1 MTKGP
6 NPSGLEEV
14 AALML
19 ERQRLESWLATLDA
33 RKAATPDHVYQ
44 RVRGDY
50 AARLNTVTHQLLARR
65 AAVQTHL
72 EQLSSRLTQL
82 EAETQRFRD
91 VRTES
96 ELRMQ
101 VGELSVTDWN
111 VKARECDES
120 IARLTDAQ
128 TQVRTQLGQA
138 RDIMNAVRT
147 QTGGAVSSPR
157 VPAVPT
163 PSRPP
168 ARATPRALRPLTIE
182 QAQEQELNNGGPP
195 SSHVDE
201 LAFLNSVVGGEGPDS
216 TSSDGQPE
224 GAQELGESLLDR
236 VNRSGQGS
244 LREDADAESLLKPSN
259 TSKPGIPK
267 PSPLAANVTDANPI
281 VLKPQGG
288 PERHR
293 TLKCGECGTM
303 NFPTEWYC
311 ERCGAELAAV

>member
-1 MTKGP
+1 MTKGQ

-19 ERQRLESWLATLDA
+19 ERQRLESWINTLDA
-33 RKAATPDHVYQ
+33 RKSATPDNVYQ

-65 AAVQTHL
+65 AAVQAHL

-111 VKARECDES
+111 TKARECDEA
-120 IARLTDAQ
+120 IARFTDAQ
-128 TQVRTQLGQA
+128 TAVRGQLTQA
-138 RDIMNAVRT
+138 KDIMNAVRI
-147 QTGGAVSSPR
+147 QTGGAVSAPR
-157 VPAVPT
+157 IPAVPSPRT
-163 PSRPP
+163 PSAGSQRPSP
-168 ARATPRALRPLTIE
+168 PPPLTLE
-182 QAQEQELNNGGPP
+182 QAQERAAANGGPP
-195 SSHVDE
+195 GSAMDE
-201 LAFLNSVVGGEGPDS
+201 LAFLNSVVGPDDPS
-216 TSSDGQPE
+216 NAQKPE
-224 GAQELGESLLDR
+224 GAPELGETLLDR
-236 VNRSGQGS
+236 MNNRGQGS
-244 LREDADAESLLKPSN
+244 LREDGDAESLLNSTNNGPKSI
-259 TSKPGIPK
+259 TPK
-267 PSPLAANVTDANPI
+267 PNPLAANVTDANPI
-281 VLKPQGG
+281 ELKPRGG

>member
-1 MTKGP
+1 MTKGQ

-19 ERQRLESWLATLDA
+19 ERQRLESWLSTLDA
-33 RKAATPDHVYQ
+33 RKSATPDNVYQ

-65 AAVQTHL
+65 AAVQQHL

-82 EAETQRFRD
+82 EAETQRYRD

-111 VKARECDES
+111 TKARECDEA

-128 TQVRTQLGQA
+128 TAVRGQLSQA
-138 RDIMNAVRT
+138 KDIMNAVRI
-147 QTGGAVSSPR
+147 QTGGAVSAPRIPAAPSPR
-157 VPAVPT
+157 T
-163 PSRPP
+163 PSAGSQRPSP
-168 ARATPRALRPLTIE
+168 PLTIE
-182 QAQEQELNNGGPP
+182 QAQERAGANGGPP
-195 SSHVDE
+195 GSAMDE
-201 LAFLNSVVGGEGPDS
+201 LAFLNSVVGPDDPS
-216 TSSDGQPE
+216 NPAPPE
-224 GAQELGESLLDR
+224 GAPELGETLLDR
-236 VNRSGQGS
+236 MNKRGQGS
-244 LREDADAESLLKPSN
+244 LREDGDAESLLNNPSN
-259 TSKPGIPK
+259 NSPK
-267 PSPLAANVTDANPI
+267 SITPRPNPLAANVTDANPI
-281 VLKPQGG
+281 ELKPQGG

>member
-1 MTKGP
+1 MTKGAP
-6 NPSGLEEV
+6 ATALEEV
-14 AALML
+14 ASLML

-33 RKAATPDHVYQ
+33 RRGATPDNVFQ

-50 AARLNTVTHQLLARR
+50 AARLKVVTDQLMARR
-65 AAVQTHL
+65 AAVQAHT

-82 EAETQRFRD
+82 EAETQRFRE

-128 TQVRTQLGQA
+128 TQVRGQLNQA
-138 RDIMNAVRT
+138 RTILATVSV
-147 QTGGAVSSPR
+147 QTGTRPMS
-157 VPAVPT
+157 T
-163 PSRPP
+163 PGPGSIPSAPP
-168 ARATPRALRPLTIE
+168 ARATPRVSRPLTIE
-182 QAQEQELNNGGPP
+182 QEQEALNNGAGTAPGSP
-195 SSHVDE
+195 VDE
-201 LAFLNSVVGGEGPDS
+201 LAFLNSVVGHPGDPSTKPPAEADGAPDL
-216 TSSDGQPE
+216 
-224 GAQELGESLLDR
+224 AASLLER
-236 VNRSGQGS
+236 VNRRAGNN
-244 LREDADAESLLKPSN
+244 LREDADAESLLNSGPRP
-259 TSKPGIPK
+259 PGDK
-267 PSPLAANVTDANPI
+267 PLAANVTEANPI
-281 VLKPQGG
+281 DLKSQGG
-288 PERHR
+288 AERHR